1 MGFHENTTRYR
12 YFGVELRVLLS
23 LIALLLFLAA
33 GVAGFGNNY
42 LLCALFFL
50 IFVLLVFFIRLNS
63 KYHLV
68 IVTPDKLILENV
80 VWKRLATSFVYVPW
94 SDVEKVTTDPW
105 GFLNLLKSTTI
116 ESKRQKPIRVYSFM
130 EDYLRF
136 LRDVIRQAKAAQV
149 DKLTSDLPAGRADL

>member
-1 MGFHENTTRYR
+1 MALPESTTRYR
-12 YFGVELRVLLS
+12 FFGIELRIS
-23 LIALLLFLAA
+23 FFLIALLFILAA
-33 GVAGFGNNY
+33 LAGFRDSIW
-42 LLCALFFL
+42 LSMVFFL
-50 IFVLLVFFIRLNS
+50 ISIILVFFIRLDS
-63 KYHLV
+63 RYHLI
-68 IVTPDKLILENV
+68 IVTPDKLIVEKM
-80 VWKRLATSFVYVPW
+80 VWKRLATSFVYIPW

>member
-1 MGFHENTTRYR
+1 MALPESTTRYR
-12 YFGVELRVLLS
+12 FFGIEFRIFFF
-23 LIALLLFLAA
+23 LIALLFILAA
-33 GVAGFGNNY
+33 LAGFRDSIW
-42 LLCALFFL
+42 LSMVFFL
-50 IFVLLVFFIRLNS
+50 ISIILVFFIRLDS
-63 KYHLV
+63 RYHLI
-68 IVTPDKLILENV
+68 IVTPDKLIVEKM
-80 VWKRLATSFVYVPW
+80 VWKRLATSFVYIPW